1 MNKVK
6 NLILYVLFMCSL
18 VACAN
23 EKKLTSPD
31 GNVSATI
38 FSDSQRSLTYKV
50 DFHGNSV
57 INKSMLGIIV
67 DSDTLGK
74 EMTFKEIK
82 KEEVNESYTT
92 RGFHTQAVNHC
103 YQYTYEVASKTG
115 KFILQTRIYNDGFAF
130 RYIIPGEDIRRVNG
144 ELSSFS
150 CPTNTPV
157 WFFERPNDWKLKTY
171 AGEWTRTRSDSLHQ
185 VSPTGPVQG
194 PVLVYELNQGG
205 YMAITE
211 AALYNYSGMRLKA
224 KKDASL
230 QADFTEMNGF
240 DVAGEIIT
248 PWRVILLADNLNG
261 LVNSDLIP
269 NLNPAPDKDLFVETN
284 WIKPGRSVWSWWSE
298 PKGFMTME
306 LEKHFVDRAAELGFE
321 YTTIDEGWERW
332 NDKWQTLKEFC
343 AYAHTRKV
351 DVFVWKHSD
360 QLNFPQND
368 YQTMRLFFDSL
379 KIAGV
384 NGVKIDFM
392 NGESKAL
399 IDFDIRVLQLAA
411 ERKMLVNFHGCQ
423 KPSGEYRTYPN
434 EITREGIRGLELNK
448 MNQPIPANHNVAL
461 VFTRGILN
469 NSDYTP
475 IGFSR
480 PANTTWT
487 HQLATAYA
495 FTSPLV
501 TVAEH
506 PDTLLN
512 NPDLAPAIPFIKTL
526 PSVWDETV
534 VLDGSSIAETAILA
548 RRSGNDWYL
557 VVLNGKMS
565 KTIEVQLD
573 FLKKGKWNMQAVKDV
588 KGEQR
593 KMNVEKKTV
602 TSGQKISIEL
612 NSEGAYL
619 AKFTK

>member
-6 NLILYVLFMCSL
+6 NLLFSVLLMYSL
-18 VACAN
+18 VACAQ

-31 GNVSATI
+31 GNIIARV
-38 FSDSQRSLTYKV
+38 FSDKQGSLAYEV
-50 DFHGNSV
+50 DFHENTV
-57 INKSMLGIIV
+57 ISKSMLGILV
-67 DSDTLGK
+67 DGDTLGK
-74 EMTFKEIK
+74 EMTFNEVK
-82 KEEVNESYTT
+82 KEEINENYTT
-92 RGFHTQAVNHC
+92 RGFHSKAVNHC
-103 YQYTYEVASKTG
+103 YQYTYEVVSKAG
-115 KFILQTRIYNDGFAF
+115 KFVLQTRIYNDGFAY
-130 RYIIPGEDIRRVNG
+130 RYIIPGKELKKING
-144 ELSSFS
+144 EISSFS

-171 AGEWTRTRSDSLHQ
+171 AGEWTLTNSDSLQ
-185 VSPTGPVQG
+185 KVSPTGSVQG

-205 YMAITE
+205 YMVITE
-211 AALYNYSGMRLKA
+211 AALYNYSGMRLEA
-224 KKDASL
+224 KGDASL
-230 QADFTEMNGF
+230 QVNFTEMNGF
-240 DVAGEIIT
+240 EVAGEITT
-248 PWRVILLADNLNG
+248 PWRVILLADNLND

-269 NLNPAPDKDLFVETN
+269 NLNPAPDKTLFADMS

-298 PKGFMTME
+298 PRGYMTME

-332 NDKWQTLKEFC
+332 GNKWQTLKDFC
-343 AYAHTRKV
+343 TYAHNRKV

-384 NGVKIDFM
+384 NGVKTDFM

-501 TVAEH
+501 TMAEH
-506 PDTLLN
+506 PDTLFN
-512 NPDLAPAIPFIKTL
+512 NPDLAPAIPFIKSL

-557 VVLNGKMS
+557 VVLNGQKS
-565 KTIEVQLD
+565 KTIEIQLD

-588 KGEQR
+588 KGIQR
-593 KMNVEKKTV
+593 KMSVMKKTV
-602 TSGQKISIEL
+602 TSGQKILIEL

-619 AKFTK
+619 AKFTI

>member
-1 MNKVK
+1 MIIVR
-6 NLILYVLFMCSL
+6 NLILCLLCMYSFL
-18 VACAN
+18 AYAQ

-31 GNVSATI
+31 GNIIARV
-38 FSDSQRSLTYKV
+38 FSDKQGSLAYEV
-50 DFHGNSV
+50 DFHGNTV
-57 INKSMLGIIV
+57 ISKSMLGIIV
-67 DSDTLGK
+67 EGDTLGK
-74 EMTFKEIK
+74 EMTFKEVK
-82 KEEVNESYTT
+82 KEEINESYTT
-92 RGFHTQAVNHC
+92 RGFHSKAVNHC
-103 YQYTYEVASKTG
+103 YQYTYEVTSKAG
-115 KFILQTRIYNDGFAF
+115 KFILQTRIHNDGFAF
-130 RYIIPGEDIRRVNG
+130 RYLISGNGIRKVNG

-150 CPTNTPV
+150 CPANTPV

-171 AGEWTRTRSDSLHQ
+171 AGEWNRTRSDSLCI

-194 PVLVYELNQGG
+194 PVLVYELNRGG

-230 QADFTEMNGF
+230 QADFTEKEGF
-240 DVAGEIIT
+240 DVTGEIIT
-248 PWRVILLADNLNG
+248 PWRVILLTDGLNG
-261 LVNSDLIP
+261 LVNSDLIS
-269 NLNPAPDKDLFVETN
+269 NLNPAPDKNLFADTS

-298 PKGFMTME
+298 PKGYMTME
-306 LEKHFVDRAAELGFE
+306 LEKYFVDRAAELGFE

-332 NDKWQTLKEFC
+332 ENKWQTLKEFC
-343 AYAHTRKV
+343 AYAHSRKV

-368 YQTMRLFFDSL
+368 FQFMKQFFDSL
-379 KIAGV
+379 KTAGV

-399 IDFDIRVLQLAA
+399 IDFDIRALQLAA

-480 PANTTWT
+480 PAGTTFT

-506 PDTLLN
+506 PDTLFN
-512 NPDLAPAIPFIKTL
+512 NPDLALAIPFIMSL
-526 PSVWDETV
+526 PSVWDETL
-534 VLDGSSIAETAILA
+534 VLDGSSIAETAVLA

-557 VVLNGKMS
+557 VVLNGGRS

-573 FLKKGKWNMQAVKDV
+573 FLKKGKWKMQAVKDV
-588 KGEQR
+588 KGMQR
-593 KMNVEKKTV
+593 KMNIEKKTV

-619 AKFTK
+619 AKFTI

>member
-1 MNKVK
+1 MKKVK
-6 NLILYVLFMCSL
+6 NLIFCVLFMCSL

-82 KEEVNESYTT
+82 KEEINESYTT

-103 YQYTYEVASKTG
+103 YQYTYEVASKIG

-157 WFFERPNDWKLKTY
+157 WFFERPSDWKLKTY
-171 AGEWTRTRSDSLHQ
+171 AGEWIRTRSDSLHQ

-240 DVAGEIIT
+240 DVAGEIRT

-269 NLNPAPDKDLFVETN
+269 NLNPAPDKDLFADMS

-306 LEKHFVDRAAELGFE
+306 LEKHFVDRAAGLGFE

-368 YQTMRLFFDSL
+368 YLTMRLFFDSL
-379 KIAGV
+379 KTAGV

-512 NPDLAPAIPFIKTL
+512 NPDLAPAIPFIKAL
-526 PSVWDETV
+526 PSVWDETM

-557 VVLNGKMS
+557 VVLNGKKS

-573 FLKKGKWNMQAVKDV
+573 FLKKGKWNMQALKDV
-588 KGEQR
+588 KGVQR
-593 KMNVEKKTV
+593 EMNFEKKTV
-602 TSGQKISIEL
+602 TSRQKISIEL

-619 AKFTK
+619 AKFTI

>member
-1 MNKVK
+1 MNKSK
-6 NLILYVLFMCSL
+6 NIIVCLLYTCSFL
-18 VACAN
+18 ACAQ

-31 GNVSATI
+31 GNVTARV
-38 FSDSQRSLTYKV
+38 FSDKQRSLAYEV
-50 DFHGNSV
+50 DFHGNTVVS
-57 INKSMLGIIV
+57 KSMLGIIV
-67 DSDTLGK
+67 DGDTLGK
-74 EMTFKEIK
+74 QITFKEVK
-82 KEEVNESYTT
+82 KEEINENYIT
-92 RGFHTQAVNHC
+92 RGFHSKAVNHC
-103 YQYTYEVASKTG
+103 YQYTYKVVSEIG
-115 KFILQTRIYNDGFAF
+115 KFVLQTRIYNDGFAY
-130 RYIIPGEDIRRVNG
+130 RYIIPGNEHKKVNG
-144 ELSSFS
+144 EISSFS
-150 CPTNTPV
+150 CPANTPV

-171 AGEWTRTRSDSLHQ
+171 AGEWIRTKSDSLHQ
-185 VSPTGPVQG
+185 VSPTGSVQG
-194 PVLVYELNQGG
+194 PVLVYELNMGG
-205 YMAITE
+205 YMVITE
-211 AALYNYSGMRLKA
+211 AALYNYSGMRLEA
-224 KKDASL
+224 KNDASL
-230 QADFTEMNGF
+230 QVNFTENNGF
-240 DVAGEIIT
+240 EVAGEIST
-248 PWRVILLADNLNG
+248 PWRVILLADNLND

-269 NLNPAPDKDLFVETN
+269 NLNPAPDKTLFADMS

-332 NDKWQTLKEFC
+332 NNKWQTLKDFC
-343 AYAHTRKV
+343 TYAHNRKV

-379 KIAGV
+379 KTAGV

-512 NPDLAPAIPFIKTL
+512 NPELAPAIPFIKAL

-534 VLDGSSIAETAILA
+534 VLNGSSIAETAILA

-557 VVLNGKMS
+557 VVLNGQKS

-588 KGEQR
+588 KGVQR
-593 KMNVEKKTV
+593 KMNVEKETV

-619 AKFTK
+619 AKFTT